1 METPLFRQAPQALLD
16 RKVRKV
22 LKGHKAN
29 QARKVLR
36 DRKDPWDT
44 HPAAGT
50 TPCS

>member
-1 METPLFRQAPQALLD
+1 MEILLFLPAQQALPDRKD
-16 RKVRKV
+16 RKVP
-22 LKGHKAN
+22 KGRKAN